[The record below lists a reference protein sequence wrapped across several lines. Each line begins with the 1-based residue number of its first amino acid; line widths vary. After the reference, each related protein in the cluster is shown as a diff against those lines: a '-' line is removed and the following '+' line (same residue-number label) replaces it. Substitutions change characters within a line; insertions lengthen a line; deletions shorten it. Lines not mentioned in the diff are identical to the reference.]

1 MDPETNWAA
10 IKFITEG
17 ERILMDECNV
27 ANVIVGNDF
36 AHYKKTMLEVRGEL
50 SEHFDISY
58 MDDLDAIGTWFMCEN
73 TKGQLVAAQALRFED
88 LRGISLELSL
98 RRRIERI
105 HGGVTVE
112 SAPILE
118 NVKGRAC
125 YHGGMWIRPG
135 SRGKKLA
142 PIFGRMLHAYAYTQ
156 FKPTIIYG
164 LVAEALIYHGYG
176 ERMGFTHVSRYAR
189 DWHQTPNF
197 PESHFLVALEERD
210 FRWQWD
216 EPLEALAAA

>member
-17 ERILMDECNV
+17 ERILMDECDV
-27 ANVIVGNDF
+27 AKVIVGNDF
-36 AHYKKTMLEVRGEL
+36 AHYKATMLELRGEI
-50 SEHFDISY
+50 SEQFDISY

-73 TKGQLVAAQALRFED
+73 TKGQVVAAQALRFED

-142 PIFGRMLHAYAYTQ
+142 PIFGRMLHAYAYT
-156 FKPTIIYG
+156 
-164 LVAEALIYHGYG
+164 
-176 ERMGFTHVSRYAR
+176 
-189 DWHQTPNF
+189 
-197 PESHFLVALEERD
+197 
-210 FRWQWD
+210 
-216 EPLEALAAA
+216 